1 METLTD
7 VEAVQ
12 RLLLALL
19 AGAACGLER
28 ERLDKPAGLRTYI
41 LVCEGA
47 ALFMIASLML
57 GDDVRRSGG
66 FGYDP
71 SRIGSTIVQGVGFL
85 AAGVIIVS
93 GNRIMG
99 MTTAAGLWVTAAI
112 GLLIGAGHFGIAAV
126 GTVATLFVMICVRWF
141 EHRFFVR
148 TPRNQLRQPDL
159 SEPYEV
165 IGSNLLPA
173 EGGRAMPPP
182 TV

>member
-1 METLTD
+1 MFDTLTD
-7 VEAVQ
+7 VEAIQ

-57 GDDVRRSGG
+57 GDDVRRAGG

-85 AAGVIIVS
+85 AAGVILIS
-93 GNRIMG
+93 GNRIVG
-99 MTTAAGLWVTAAI
+99 MTTAAGIWVTAAI
-112 GLLIGAGHFGIAAV
+112 GLLIGAGYFVVALAA
-126 GTVATLFVMICVRWF
+126 TIATLFVMICVRWI
-141 EHRFFVR
+141 EHWLFVR
-148 TPRNQLRQPDL
+148 PSREHVLHPDQP
-159 SEPYEV
+159 EV
-165 IGSNLLPA
+165 
-173 EGGRAMPPP
+173 
-182 TV
+182 T

>member
-1 METLTD
+1 METLSD

-41 LVCEGA
+41 LVCEGS

-57 GDDVRRSGG
+57 GDDVRRAGG

-93 GNRIMG
+93 GNRIVG
-99 MTTAAGLWVTAAI
+99 MTTAAGIWVTSAI

-126 GTVATLFVMICVRWF
+126 GTFATLFVMICVRWF

-148 TPRNQLRQPDL
+148 SPRNQLLQPNL
-159 SEPYEV
+159 PEPYEV
-165 IGSNLLPA
+165 IGSSLLPT
-173 EGGRAMPPP
+173 EGGRAVPPP
-182 TV
+182 RV